1 MFKKFKS
8 LVEKESGNAICCLRT
23 DRGGEFTSQ
32 EFNEFCSSNGI
43 SRQLTVAYTPQ
54 QNGVAERRNRTI
66 MNMVCCML
74 LEKKVPKE
82 FWPKAINWTVH
93 LLNRCPTLAVKDKTP
108 EEAWCGFKPLVDQFR
123 VFGCIRHVHIPDCK
137 RQKLDD
143 KSFRCAFLGL
153 SGESKAYIMYNPV
166 SKKIIISRDVVFEEE
181 KKWDWGTIVEGAECV
196 GLECGDANVL
206 EENAAERVCEEEEQ
220 FEEEQVEDDDTS
232 SSLDEDD
239 YMSPV
244 QGRIRKK
251 PTCMEDYTSGEGLS
265 EEEGS
270 NLVLFTTASND
281 PMCFEDT
288 VKTEKWKEVMTLE
301 TKSIEKNGTWEL
313 TALPVREKTIGVKWI
328 FKTKLNEKGEVEKY
342 KARLVAKGYTQ
353 RFGID
358 YNEVFAPVA
367 RWDTIRIIL
376 ALAACK
382 GWIVY
387 QLDVKSAFLH
397 GELIEVVFIEQPQ
410 GFEVKG
416 EETKVYK
423 IKKALYGPKQAPRAW
438 YSKLESFFINEG
450 FQRCS
455 SEHTLFTKAEE
466 GRKFLVVSV
475 YVDDLIYSGND
486 ETMFKRFKH
495 SMKQEFDMSDLGR
508 MKYFLGVEV
517 VLGSEGIF
525 ISQRKYANEVLERF
539 GMEQC
544 NPVENL
550 VVLGFKLGK
559 DEVGTSVDATT
570 YKQMVGSLMYLNATK
585 PDLAYVL
592 SLINMFMER
601 PTNLHQ

>member
-1 MFKKFKS
+1 
-8 LVEKESGNAICCLRT
+8 
-23 DRGGEFTSQ
+23 
-32 EFNEFCSSNGI
+32 
-43 SRQLTVAYTPQ
+43 
-54 QNGVAERRNRTI
+54 
-66 MNMVCCML
+66 
-74 LEKKVPKE
+74 
-82 FWPKAINWTVH
+82 
-93 LLNRCPTLAVKDKTP
+93 
-108 EEAWCGFKPLVDQFR
+108 
-123 VFGCIRHVHIPDCK
+123 
-137 RQKLDD
+137 
-143 KSFRCAFLGL
+143 
-153 SGESKAYIMYNPV
+153 
-166 SKKIIISRDVVFEEE
+166 
-181 KKWDWGTIVEGAECV
+181 
-196 GLECGDANVL
+196 L

-232 SSLDEDD
+232 SSPNTPNEDD
-239 YMSPV
+239 YVSPV
-244 QGRIRKK
+244 QGRTRKK
-251 PTCMEDYTSGEGLS
+251 PTWMEDYTSGEGLS

-281 PMCFEDT
+281 PMCFEEA
-288 VKTEKWKEVMTLE
+288 VKSEKWKEAMALE
-301 TKSIEKNGTWEL
+301 IKSIEKNGTWEL
-313 TALPVREKTIGVKWI
+313 TTLPVGAKTVGVKWI
-328 FKTKLNEKGEVEKY
+328 FKTKLNEKGEVDKY
-342 KARLVAKGYTQ
+342 KARLVAKGYAQ
-353 RFGID
+353 QFGID

-376 ALAACK
+376 ALATCK

-397 GELIEVVFIEQPQ
+397 GELNEVVFIEQPQ

-423 IKKALYGPKQAPRAW
+423 LKKALYGLKQAPRAW
-438 YSKLESFFINEG
+438 YSKLESFFIKEG

-466 GRKFLVVSV
+466 GGKFLVVSV

-517 VLGSEGIF
+517 VQGSEGIF
-525 ISQRKYANEVLERF
+525 INQRKYANEVLERF

-544 NPVENL
+544 NPVKNP
-550 VVLGFKLGK
+550 VVPGFKLGK
-559 DEVGTSVDATT
+559 DEDGTSVDATT
-570 YKQMVGSLMYLNATK
+570 YKQMVGSLMYLNATR

-592 SLINMFMER
+592 SLISRFMER
-601 PTNLHQ
+601 STKLHQQAIKRVLRYLKGTAELGIFYKRGEEKLMAYSDSDYAGDIDDRKSTSGYVFLLGSGAVAWSSKKQPVVTLSTTEAEFIAAASCACQSVWMHRILEKLGHEQNKCTVVFCDNSSTINLSKNPVLHAKSKHIDVRFHFLRDLTKDGVIKLEHCDSKDQIADIMTKPLRQHVFLKFRESLGVCSTQ